1 MSGKKRRGYRQA
13 LSVAWLAMGL
23 LLTCATMAD
32 DGDYAEIEWVE
43 LMPQDDLEAL
53 MNMPDIIS
61 EIEDGSARDSVDSLT
76 DLAQESAAAKR
87 FKEALN
93 STRVIESF
101 DNRRIRIPGFMVPLQ
116 ADEQHRVTEFFIVPY
131 FGACLHMPPPPPNQ
145 IIYGRVEQGFELDHL
160 DLPLW
165 FEGTLS
171 LELNRNSTGA
181 SAYSMALDNIQL
193 YE

>member
-1 MSGKKRRGYRQA
+1 
-13 LSVAWLAMGL
+13 MGL